1 MLLFL
6 QVDERT
12 RVSLFCYNDFT
23 KYPSEMEDCF
33 SAAAFDVLEKAA
45 NVCMHVSSSCV
56 YLELNVYR
64 VLLLLSR

>member
-45 NVCMHVSSSCV
+45 NVCMHVSSSV
-56 YLELNVYR
+56 YI
-64 VLLLLSR
+64 